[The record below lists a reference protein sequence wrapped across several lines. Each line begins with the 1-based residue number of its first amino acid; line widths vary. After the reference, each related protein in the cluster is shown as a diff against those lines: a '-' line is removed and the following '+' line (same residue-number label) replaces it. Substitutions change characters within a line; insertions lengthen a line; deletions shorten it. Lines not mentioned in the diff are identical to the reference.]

1 MQRFL
6 GDSYQP
12 HEMTRV
18 ILIRHGETAWNRERR
33 MQGQSDTP
41 LSQEGHAQAR
51 ALGARFAGWQFAALY
66 SSDLARAMDTARYV
80 ADTTGQEI
88 VADIRLRERAF
99 GIFEGL
105 TAIEIA
111 ERYPDEFEQFHTRDP
126 DYVVPRGESARAFY
140 DRCVGCLVEIAERH
154 FEEDVV
160 VVTHGLVLDAVYR
173 EAHSLPLEVPRKV
186 PLLNASLNVFVRYDG
201 AWRMDSWGDVEHL
214 QDDQVTQYRGFTA

>member
-1 MQRFL
+1 
-6 GDSYQP
+6 
-12 HEMTRV
+12 MTRV

-41 LSQEGHAQAR
+41 LSDQGRIQAR
-51 ALGARFAGWQFAALY
+51 ALGARFAGWRFAALY
-66 SSDLARAMDTARYV
+66 SSDLVRGMDTARCV

-88 VADIRLRERAF
+88 IADARLRERAF

-105 TAIEIA
+105 TAVEIA
-111 ERYPDEFEQFHTRDP
+111 ESYPDEFERFHTRDP
-126 DYVVPRGESARAFY
+126 DYVVPAGESARAFH
-140 DRCVGCLVEIAERH
+140 DRCLGCLVEITERH
-154 FEEDVV
+154 PGEDVV

-173 EAHSLPLEVPRKV
+173 SAHSLPFEAPRTV

-214 QDDQVTQYRGFTA
+214 QDAQVTRYRGFAA